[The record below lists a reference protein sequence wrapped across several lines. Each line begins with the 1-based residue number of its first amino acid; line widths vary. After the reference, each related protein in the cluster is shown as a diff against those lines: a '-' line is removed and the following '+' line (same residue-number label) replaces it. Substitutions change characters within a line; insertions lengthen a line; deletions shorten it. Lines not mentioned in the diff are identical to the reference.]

1 MLSRLSLSHT
11 FHARLAIG
19 IAFQSISGM
28 LTAAITGLAL
38 NAISSDS
45 VGKASGKRFETA
57 GSDESAFAGR
67 RRRLELDAISL
78 MSFKLAC

>member
-1 MLSRLSLSHT
+1 MLRRRSLLHT

-19 IAFQSISGM
+19 SAFHSISGM

-45 VGKASGKRFETA
+45 VGNASGE
-57 GSDESAFAGR
+57 AFRNR
-67 RRRLELDAISL
+67 RQS
-78 MSFKLAC
+78 